1 MSIPENILALIQKYQ
16 DGSATEEEQAI
27 LNEWYH
33 SFDDNIAEV
42 DNINRED
49 ADEISE
55 YIKNRL
61 QNTIHSN
68 QLHEVKPLY
77 KWQLPAAAAILL
89 ILALVLFISY
99 YKKLSNSN
107 IDANTASTIVHKVN
121 DIAPGGNKAL
131 LTLADGTTIVLD
143 SASNGTIGKQ
153 GNITIQKLS
162 NGLLA
167 YTINGKVVT
176 ENDAMFYN
184 TISTPRGGKYQL
196 ILEDGTK
203 VWLNAAS
210 SIRFPVKFGGGQRK
224 VDITG
229 EAYFEVAKNKDL
241 PFRVNA
247 ASSQVEVLGTHFNI
261 NAYDD
266 ESFVKTTLLEGAV
279 KVSVHLSDQHPEDA
293 FLKPGQQS
301 SIDNYGKIK
310 IISNADT
317 AEAVAWKNGRFQF
330 TSADLKTILRQI
342 ARWYN
347 VNVIY
352 KGNADIHF
360 TGQLSRTENVS
371 KIFDQLALTGEVH
384 FKIDGNNIIVT
395 P

>member
-107 IDANTASTIVHKVN
+107 INTNTASTIVHKVN

-301 SIDNYGKIK
+301 SIDNSGKLK